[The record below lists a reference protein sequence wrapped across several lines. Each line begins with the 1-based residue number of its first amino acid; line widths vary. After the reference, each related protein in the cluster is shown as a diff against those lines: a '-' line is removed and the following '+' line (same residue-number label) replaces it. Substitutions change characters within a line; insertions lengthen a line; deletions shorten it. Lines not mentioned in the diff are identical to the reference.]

1 MNTRLEN
8 WGIVEM
14 NYSLLNKRSQRKENS
29 LGLRFRKLFS
39 NKNKFSFKIVFN
51 LVIEDKN
58 FDLNIEAVFNF
69 ITDEQIT
76 EEFKHSHFPKI
87 NAPAIAYPYLSAYVS
102 NLTLQSGVTPVML
115 PTINF
120 VKFENPDD

>member
-8 WGIVEM
+8 WRIVEM
-14 NYSLLNKRSQRKENS
+14 NYSLLNKRNQRKENS

-39 NKNKFSFKIVFN
+39 NKNKLTFKIIFN
-51 LVIEDKN
+51 LIINDRE
-58 FDLNIEAVFNF
+58 FDLNIEAMFNF
-69 ITDEQIT
+69 ETDEEIT
-76 EEFKHSHFPKI
+76 EEFKNSHFPKI
-87 NAPAIAYPYLSAYVS
+87 NAPAIAYPYLRAYVS

>member
-1 MNTRLEN
+1 MNIQLEN

-14 NYSLLNKRSQRKENS
+14 NYSLLSNKERRDENS
-29 LGLRFRKLFS
+29 FTLRFKKVFDS
-39 NKNKFSFKIVFN
+39 KNKNFFKIIFYLMVNDKKFN
-51 LVIEDKN
+51 LD
-58 FDLNIEAVFNF
+58 IEAMFDF
-69 ITDEQIT
+69 LTDEEIS
-76 EEFKHSHFPKI
+76 EEFKNSHFPEI
-87 NAPAIAYPYLSAYVS
+87 NAPAIAYPYLRAYVS

>member
-8 WGIVEM
+8 WRIVEM
-14 NYSLLNKRSQRKENS
+14 NYSLLNKRNQRKENS

-39 NKNKFSFKIVFN
+39 NKNKFTFKIIFN
-51 LVIEDKN
+51 LIINDRE
-58 FDLNIEAVFNF
+58 FDLNIEAMFNF
-69 ITDEQIT
+69 ETDEEIT
-76 EEFKHSHFPKI
+76 EEFKTSHFPKI
-87 NAPAIAYPYLSAYVS
+87 NAPAIAYPYLRAYVS

>member
-39 NKNKFSFKIVFN
+39 NKNKLSFKI
-51 LVIEDKN
+51 
-58 FDLNIEAVFNF
+58 VFNF

-87 NAPAIAYPYLSAYVS
+87 NAPAIAYPYLRAYVS

>member
-8 WGIVEM
+8 WRIVEM
-14 NYSLLNKRSQRKENS
+14 NYSLLNKRNQRKENS

-39 NKNKFSFKIVFN
+39 NKNKFTFKIIFN
-51 LVIEDKN
+51 LIINDRE
-58 FDLNIEAVFNF
+58 FDLNIEAMFNF
-69 ITDEQIT
+69 ETDEEIT
-76 EEFKHSHFPKI
+76 EEFKNSHLPKI
-87 NAPAIAYPYLSAYVS
+87 NAPAIAYPYLRAYVS

>member
-8 WGIVEM
+8 WRIVEM
-14 NYSLLNKRSQRKENS
+14 NYSLLNKRNQRKENS

-39 NKNKFSFKIVFN
+39 NKNKFTFKIIFN
-51 LVIEDKN
+51 LIINDRE
-58 FDLNIEAVFNF
+58 FDLNIEAMFNF
-69 ITDEQIT
+69 ETDEEIT
-76 EEFKHSHFPKI
+76 EEFKNSHFPKI
-87 NAPAIAYPYLSAYVS
+87 NAPAIAYPYLRAYVS
-102 NLTLQSGVTPVML
+102 NLTLQSGATPVML

>member
-8 WGIVEM
+8 WRIVEM
-14 NYSLLNKRSQRKENS
+14 NYSLLNKRNQRKENS
-29 LGLRFRKLFS
+29 LGLRFRKPFS
-39 NKNKFSFKIVFN
+39 NKNKFTFKIIFN
-51 LVIEDKN
+51 LIINDRE
-58 FDLNIEAVFNF
+58 FDLNIEAMFNF
-69 ITDEQIT
+69 ETDEEIT
-76 EEFKHSHFPKI
+76 EEFKNSHFPKI
-87 NAPAIAYPYLSAYVS
+87 NAPAIAYPYLRAYVS

>member
-8 WGIVEM
+8 WRIVEM
-14 NYSLLNKRSQRKENS
+14 NYSLLNKRNQRKENS

-39 NKNKFSFKIVFN
+39 NKNKFTFKIIFN
-51 LVIEDKN
+51 LIINDRE
-58 FDLNIEAVFNF
+58 FDLNIEAMFNF
-69 ITDEQIT
+69 ETDEEIT
-76 EEFKHSHFPKI
+76 EEFKNSHFPKI
-87 NAPAIAYPYLSAYVS
+87 NAPAIAYPYLRAYVS
-102 NLTLQSGVTPVML
+102 NLTLQSGVAPVML

>member
-8 WGIVEM
+8 WKIVEM
-14 NYSLLNKRSQRKENS
+14 NYSLLNKRNQRKENS
-29 LGLRFRKLFS
+29 LGLRFRKFFD
-39 NKNKFSFKIVFN
+39 NKNKFAFKIVFN
-51 LVIEDKN
+51 LTINDIEY
-58 FDLNIEAVFNF
+58 DLNIEAMFNF
-69 ITDEQIT
+69 KTDEEIT
-76 EEFKHSHFPKI
+76 EDFKNSYFPKI
-87 NAPAIAYPYLSAYVS
+87 NAPAIAYPYLRAYVS

>member
-8 WGIVEM
+8 WRIVEM
-14 NYSLLNKRSQRKENS
+14 NYSLLNKRNQRKENS

-39 NKNKFSFKIVFN
+39 NKNKFTFKIIFN
-51 LVIEDKN
+51 LIINDRE
-58 FDLNIEAVFNF
+58 FDLNIEAMFNF
-69 ITDEQIT
+69 ETDEEIT
-76 EEFKHSHFPKI
+76 EEFKNSHFPKI
-87 NAPAIAYPYLSAYVS
+87 NAPAIAYPYLRAYVK

>member
-58 FDLNIEAVFNF
+58 FDLNIEAVFN
-69 ITDEQIT
+69 
-76 EEFKHSHFPKI
+76 
-87 NAPAIAYPYLSAYVS
+87 YR
-102 NLTLQSGVTPVML
+102 
-115 PTINF
+115 
-120 VKFENPDD
+120 

>member
-8 WGIVEM
+8 WRIVEM
-14 NYSLLNKRSQRKENS
+14 NYSLLNKRNQRKENS

-39 NKNKFSFKIVFN
+39 NKNKFTFKIIFN
-51 LVIEDKN
+51 LIINDRE
-58 FDLNIEAVFNF
+58 FDLNIEAMFNF
-69 ITDEQIT
+69 ETDEEIT
-76 EEFKHSHFPKI
+76 EEFKNSHFPNI
-87 NAPAIAYPYLSAYVS
+87 NAPAIAYPYLRAYVS